1 MYPHTYDT
9 RDKYKKVNTIPM
21 KLSAIFEAGFVN
33 YTRETSDGSE
43 DQPASADDHQY
54 GDEQDDEFAD
64 VDQQPTDGEIGDDEE
79 QEQGDPDRQGD
90 IRTVPDA
97 HLVYK
102 RKNENNL
109 YDELWIFK
117 LNQHDTWTMKTYDA
131 IMAGTDIPKGS
142 TASGDGSQTVERWE
156 VGDPK
161 NTLVFVNI
169 KGLTS

>member
-1 MYPHTYDT
+1 
-9 RDKYKKVNTIPM
+9 M
-21 KLSAIFEAGFVN
+21 KLSAIFEAGFVD
-33 YTRETSDGSE
+33 YTRDTDDATD
-43 DQPASADDHQY
+43 DQNVAADDQQL
-54 GDEQDDEFAD
+54 GDEQDDEFTD
-64 VDQQPTDGEIGDDEE
+64 PDQQPQDGDDEFGDDDE
-79 QEQGDPDRQGD
+79 EQGDPDRQGD

-117 LNQHDTWTMKTYDA
+117 LNQHDSWTMKTYGA

-142 TASGDGSQTVERWE
+142 TSSGDSSQTVERWE

>member
-1 MYPHTYDT
+1 
-9 RDKYKKVNTIPM
+9 M
-21 KLSAIFEAGFVN
+21 KLVAIFEAGFVD
-33 YTRETSDGSE
+33 YTRDDDGTE
-43 DQPASADDHQY
+43 DDQQIDGEQ
-54 GDEQDDEFAD
+54 GDEFDDSQ
-64 VDQQPTDGEIGDDEE
+64 QQPQDGEQGDEPNQAEDG
-79 QEQGDPDRQGD
+79 EQGDPDRQGD
-90 IRTVPDA
+90 LRSVPDA

-117 LNQHDTWTMKTYDA
+117 INQHDTWTMKTFDA

-142 TASGDGSQTVERWE
+142 TTSDDGSQTVERWE

>member
-1 MYPHTYDT
+1 
-9 RDKYKKVNTIPM
+9 M

-33 YTRETSDGSE
+33 YTRDTD
-43 DQPASADDHQY
+43 DQTVAADQQL
-54 GDEQDDEFAD
+54 GDEFAD
-64 VDQQPTDGEIGDDEE
+64 HQPSDRDPEFGDEE

-90 IRTVPDA
+90 IRTVPEA

-131 IMAGTDIPKGS
+131 ILAGTDIPKGS
-142 TASGDGSQTVERWE
+142 TSSGDGSQTVERWE

>member
-1 MYPHTYDT
+1 
-9 RDKYKKVNTIPM
+9 M
-21 KLSAIFEAGFVN
+21 KLSAIFEAGFVD
-33 YTRETSDGSE
+33 YTRETDDATD
-43 DQPASADDHQY
+43 DQNTADDQQL
-54 GDEQDDEFAD
+54 GDEQGDEFTDTDQQPQDDEFSD
-64 VDQQPTDGEIGDDEE
+64 DGEE
-79 QEQGDPDRQGD
+79 QQGDPDRQGD

-117 LNQHDTWTMKTYDA
+117 INQHDTWTMKTYDA

-142 TASGDGSQTVERWE
+142 TSSDDDTQSVERWE